1 MELSG
6 DPHHSSGKI
15 STMTQNREVFLRD
28 PLEFAILN
36 EGRTTVL
43 NPTTDAEWAVLHY
56 ELRNFVCEGEYREG
70 LYRILSIYLD
80 HLARPIQPAVWVSGF
95 YGSGKSHL
103 ARMLEFLWRNVKFPD
118 EATARGLAALPSDI
132 HHLFQRLDEA
142 GSQRGG
148 LWSAAGQLSSTSGS
162 IRLALLRIVSSRAG
176 LPTEY
181 PVTRFVIW
189 LKQQGLYEAVKTQ
202 VEAKDKIFA
211 RELNAT
217 PAWPPRLL
225 SCGRCCANSSRAAR
239 RLATTNC
246 SAP

>member
-1 MELSG
+1 
-6 DPHHSSGKI
+6 
-15 STMTQNREVFLRD
+15 MTQNREVFLRD

-43 NPTTDAEWAVLHY
+43 NPATDAEWAVLRY
-56 ELRNFVCEGEYREG
+56 ELRNFVCEGEYHEG
-70 LYRILSIYLD
+70 LYRILSTYLD
-80 HLARPIQPAVWVSGF
+80 HLTRPIQPAVWVSGF

-103 ARMLEFLWRNVKFPD
+103 VRMVEFLWRNVKFPD
-118 EATARGLAALPSDI
+118 EATARGLTVLPADI
-132 HHLFQRLDEA
+132 SHLFQRLDEA

-189 LKQQGLYEAVKTQ
+189 LKQQGLYEAVKT
-202 VEAKDKIFA
+202 
-211 RELNAT
+211 
-217 PAWPPRLL
+217 
-225 SCGRCCANSSRAAR
+225 
-239 RLATTNC
+239 
-246 SAP
+246 